1 MIQDSVYPCQG
12 IFEGA
17 LLMEDYELAYLAL
30 LLGSFELMRPRV
42 NHAAIEGLYDY
53 APVK

>member
-1 MIQDSVYPCQG
+1 MSLPYQSAFQA
-12 IFEGA
+12 A
-17 LLMEDYELAYLAL
+17 LLTGDHESACLAL
-30 LLGSFELMRPRV
+30 YLGSLELMRARV